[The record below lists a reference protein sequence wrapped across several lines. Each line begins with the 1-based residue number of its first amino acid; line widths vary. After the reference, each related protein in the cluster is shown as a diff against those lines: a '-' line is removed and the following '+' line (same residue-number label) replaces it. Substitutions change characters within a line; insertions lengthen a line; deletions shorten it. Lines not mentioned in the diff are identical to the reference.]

1 MAAFVVRTLPL
12 QTSRRFR
19 EQNPAIII
27 TPMLEKRE
35 KKDLQ
40 MFQINL
46 LLDSIIY
53 NHYHDSYCHHHQ
65 HNTLEKHWLTLLTRE
80 AACTACDSAANTI
93 ANRRRLTSNFIL
105 LKPWLVD
112 VTTSEMK
119 LLTICSQY
127 LTLYIF
133 VTL

>member
-1 MAAFVVRTLPL
+1 MIHIVT
-12 QTSRRFR
+12 TY
-19 EQNPAIII
+19 I
-27 TPMLEKRE
+27 THLI
-35 KKDLQ
+35 
-40 MFQINL
+40 F
-46 LLDSIIY
+46 
-53 NHYHDSYCHHHQ
+53 
-65 HNTLEKHWLTLLTRE
+65 KHWLTLLTRE